1 MVRPAALPST
11 FQDLLSDLGLLEVS
25 PVEGL
30 MQDYELSLQH
40 VLWRVERLHQKK
52 EVVTKLD
59 QGVHRMTN
67 AEMVPR
73 INRLAGALK
82 RLGIKPG
89 DRVATLAFNNHRHL
103 ELYYAV
109 PCMGAVLH
117 TLNLRLF
124 PQHLEF
130 IINDAEDK
138 VLFVDKALIPLL
150 KPLLGKIPSVQQLV
164 LMTDTPAPSHS
175 EDGVGG
181 LLDYETLLQA
191 ETDAYPWP
199 KLNERMAAAM
209 CYTSGTTGNPKGVVY
224 SHRSQFLHTMGVLQA
239 DNLALREQEVVL
251 PIVPMFHA
259 NSWGLPYACG
269 MAGCKVLL
277 PDRFMGDAKS
287 IVELAEQEDAT
298 ILAGVPT
305 IWINTAAYL
314 KETGKRLPKVHTVI
328 CGGSAVPRALMESM
342 DSLGLRILHAWGMT
356 ETSPLGSVG
365 RPRAATRPED
375 ELSARLTQGA
385 VVPAVEIRIS
395 DPATG
400 EELPWDGVAF
410 GEIQVRGPWI
420 ARGYHNGYDP
430 GKLTEDGWFRTGD
443 VAKITPE
450 GYIQIVDRTKD
461 VIKSGGEWISSVELE
476 NAIMAHPKIMEAA
489 VIGLAHPKWDERP
502 IAYAVPKPEFKGQV
516 TQGEVIEFLKDKVA
530 KWWLPDEVRF
540 IDEVPKTSVG
550 KFDKKVLRASAEP
563 IKEEAQ
569 QAGRARGESEGGK
582 S

>member
-1 MVRPAALPST
+1 
-11 FQDLLSDLGLLEVS
+11 
-25 PVEGL
+25 

-40 VLWRVERLHQKK
+40 VLWRIERLHQRK
-52 EVVTKLD
+52 EVVTKREHGL
-59 QGVHRMTN
+59 HRITN
-67 AEMVPR
+67 GEMVPR

-89 DRVATLAFNNHRHL
+89 ERVATLAYNNSRHL

-138 VLFVDKALIPLL
+138 VLFVDQPLLPLL
-150 KPLLGKIPSVQQLV
+150 KPLLGKIPSIERMV
-164 LMTDTPAPSHS
+164 LMADAQAPAPS
-175 EDGVGG
+175 ENGFGEM
-181 LLDYETLLQA
+181 LDYETLLAA
-191 ETDAYPWP
+191 ESDAYPWP
-199 KLNERMAAAM
+199 KLSERMAAAM

-224 SHRSQFLHTMGVLQA
+224 SHRSQFLHTMGVLQG
-239 DNLALREQEVVL
+239 DSLGLTEKDVVL

-269 MAGCKVLL
+269 MGGSKVLF

-287 IVELAEQEDAT
+287 VVELAEQEGAT

-314 KETGKRLPKVHTVI
+314 KESGKRLPKVHTVI
-328 CGGSAVPRALMESM
+328 CGGSAVPRALMEAM
-342 DSLGLRILHAWGMT
+342 DSVGLRILHAWGMT
-356 ETSPLGSVG
+356 ETSPLGSVA
-365 RPRAATRPED
+365 RPRAGTRPED
-375 ELSARLTQGA
+375 ELKARLTQG
-385 VVPAVEIRIS
+385 VVNAGVEIRIS

-420 ARGYHNGYDP
+420 ARGYHNGYDAD
-430 GKLTEDGWFRTGD
+430 KLTEDGWFRTGD

-502 IAYAVPKPEFKGQV
+502 VAYAVPKPEFKGKV
-516 TQGEVIEFLKDKVA
+516 TQEEVIDFLKDKVA

-550 KFDKKVLRASAEP
+550 KFDKKVLRASAIP
-563 IKEEAQ
+563 IKQGAQ
-569 QAGRARGESEGGK
+569 EGAK

>member
-1 MVRPAALPST
+1 MGVHGTPEGFTIDLSKASLRP
-11 FQDLLSDLGLLEVS
+11 GLVEVS
-25 PVEGL
+25 VVEGL

-52 EVVTKLD
+52 EVVTKVE

-89 DRVATLAFNNHRHL
+89 DRVATLAYNNHRHL

-130 IINDAEDK
+130 IVNDAEDK
-138 VLFVDKALIPLL
+138 VLFVDQPLIPLL
-150 KPLLGKIPSVQQLV
+150 KPLMGKIPSVERIV
-164 LMTDTPAPSHS
+164 VMTDSPPGSS
-175 EDGVGG
+175 SDNG
-181 LLDYETLLQA
+181 LGETLDYETILKA
-191 ETDAYPWP
+191 ESESYPWP
-199 KLNERMAAAM
+199 KLSERMAAAM

-224 SHRSQFLHTMGVLQA
+224 SHRSQYLHTMGVLQA
-239 DNLALREQEVVL
+239 DSLGITEKDTVL

-269 MAGCKVLL
+269 MAGSKVLL

-287 IVELAEQEDAT
+287 VVDLAEEEGAT

-305 IWINTAAYL
+305 IWINTVAYL

-328 CGGSAVPRALMESM
+328 CGGSAIPRSLMESM
-342 DSLGLRILHAWGMT
+342 DALGLRMLHAWGMT
-356 ETSPLGSVG
+356 ETSPLGSVA
-365 RPRAATRPED
+365 RPRAGTRPED
-375 ELSARLTQGA
+375 ELGARLTQG
-385 VVPAVEIRIS
+385 PISPGVEIRIS

-443 VAKITPE
+443 VAKIRPE
-450 GYIQIVDRTKD
+450 GYIEIVDRTKD

-476 NAIMAHPKIMEAA
+476 NAIMSHPKILEAA

-502 IAYAVPKPEFKGQV
+502 IAYAVPKPEFKGKV
-516 TQGEVIEFLKDKVA
+516 TQEEVIDFLKDKVA

-550 KFDKKVLRASAEP
+550 KFDKKVLRAGAVPITEG
-563 IKEEAQ
+563 IKEEA
-569 QAGRARGESEGGK
+569 K
-582 S
+582 N